1 MSVPKPQ
8 RNESEVEFLHTARKL
23 LEFTLRRSKKI
34 PKRFTFTLTN
44 RLVDTAWAV
53 YDSVKAGNSVFPS
66 NQHEVQTRR
75 DHFLNTRATL
85 NVLVGQIEVAAEFA
99 PIDGETMRE

>member
-1 MSVPKPQ
+1 M
-8 RNESEVEFLHTARKL
+8 
-23 LEFTLRRSKKI
+23 
-34 PKRFTFTLTN
+34 
-44 RLVDTAWAV
+44 
-53 YDSVKAGNSVFPS
+53 FPS

-99 PIDGETMRE
+99 PIDGETMREWMGLVRTELNLVKGVLDADKRRYESGRRASPTPLA